1 MRICD
6 TGKNR
11 LKSNN
16 RKDNMVNPTDSWL
29 LDFYDKHK
37 DGKVLIE
44 HFWNERESTTVI
56 TLSQLFKMFELAH
69 ERNENDAVH
78 MD

>member
-1 MRICD
+1 
-6 TGKNR
+6 
-11 LKSNN
+11 
-16 RKDNMVNPTDSWL
+16 MVNPTDSWL

-44 HFWNERESTTVI
+44 HFWNEKESTRVI

>member
-1 MRICD
+1 
-6 TGKNR
+6 
-11 LKSNN
+11 
-16 RKDNMVNPTDSWL
+16 MVNPTDSWL

-44 HFWNERESTTVI
+44 HFWNERESTGVI

-69 ERNENDAVH
+69 ERNENGVRQD
-78 MD
+78 

>member
-1 MRICD
+1 
-6 TGKNR
+6 
-11 LKSNN
+11 
-16 RKDNMVNPTDSWL
+16 MVNPTDSRL